1 MNVTDKIEGG
11 NGFLNYNGIFD
22 QDTCIM
28 AGSMV
33 NSELGVAD
41 TFRHVYN
48 GNEFIGEYLI
58 AQDGQ
63 LVFPRYSR
71 HVVTYQG

>member
-1 MNVTDKIEGG
+1 V
-11 NGFLNYNGIFD
+11 GIVD

-33 NSELGVAD
+33 NHGLGVAD

-48 GNEFIGEYLI
+48 GNEFVDEYVI
-58 AQDGQ
+58 ALDGK
-63 LVFPRYSR
+63 LLFPRYSR
-71 HVVTYQG
+71 HVATYQG